1 MTRRHRAAR
10 VHLPTLLESSMSEFL
25 FVTICLRSSERQ
37 NCTEVYDFPATRA
50 EREEIVKFIH
60 ARLPC
65 VPIKVIR
72 ANSFEPE
79 AKVLRMRTND
89 ANQQLIGAVVFKDHE
104 AVEFREVKYF
114 ATAYQGSG
122 FGAKLM
128 DELKRD
134 CVKDNLFFMVLYASN
149 TAVQFFAK
157 QKFLNFPDQIVGLS
171 KTVVLSRVEQYQRS
185 TLMATDLTELF
196 PDQYKG
202 VGKRLNKGDDVFVSH
217 GNRHPRDEE
226 GVVIDTKGALKV
238 KVRYPKWTPDTDE
251 WIVTAAKRLS
261 VKEPVDNSVQET
273 DSSRIK
279 RIRII

>member
-1 MTRRHRAAR
+1 M
-10 VHLPTLLESSMSEFL
+10 
-25 FVTICLRSSERQ
+25 
-37 NCTEVYDFPATRA
+37 
-50 EREEIVKFIH
+50 KFIH

-89 ANQQLIGAVVFKDHE
+89 AHQHLIGAVVFKDHD

-134 CVKDNLFFMVLYASN
+134 CIKCSLFFMVLYASN

-157 QKFLNFPDQIVGLS
+157 QQFLNFPDQITGLS

-185 TLMATDLTELF
+185 TLMACDLLELF
-196 PDQYKG
+196 PAQYKG
-202 VGKRLNKGDDVFVSH
+202 IGRRLKSGDEVLVSH
-217 GNRHPRDEE
+217 GSRHPRDEE
-226 GVVIDTKGALKV
+226 AVVIETKGALKA

-251 WIVTAAKRLS
+251 WIVTAAKRLKL
-261 VKEPVDNSVQET
+261 KEPVEEPVLDT